1 MAHRA
6 VLNRCTTTD
15 LAREHT
21 CKLSCLE
28 RVTTMLLV
36 DVLVAHTCL
45 LLQFKHVEALAC
57 CLEGLA

>member
-1 MAHRA
+1 
-6 VLNRCTTTD
+6 LNRCTTTD
-15 LAREHT
+15 LAWEHT